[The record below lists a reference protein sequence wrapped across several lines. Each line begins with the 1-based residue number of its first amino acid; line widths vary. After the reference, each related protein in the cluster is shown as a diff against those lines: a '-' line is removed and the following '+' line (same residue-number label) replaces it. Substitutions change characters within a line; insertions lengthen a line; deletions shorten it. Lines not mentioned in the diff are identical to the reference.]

1 MHEDRTYLK
10 FLHISA
16 ADRWGGEKLRA
27 FSKWWLD
34 LMRNVVVVSVL
45 LYLARKSDGWPLTIV
60 AYLSFGSL
68 ILYCLTYTTWWF
80 FNPLPQYEGIWW
92 VRMLTYQVANLVSLA
107 SFWFVWLALTKA
119 IDAISKAQGS

>member
-1 MHEDRTYLK
+1 
-10 FLHISA
+10 
-16 ADRWGGEKLRA
+16 
-27 FSKWWLD
+27 
-34 LMRNVVVVSVL
+34 MRNVVVVSVL
-45 LYLARKSDGWPLTIV
+45 LYLARKSDTWPLTIV
-60 AYLSFGSL
+60 AYVSFGCL

-80 FNPLPQYEGIWW
+80 FNPLHQYEGNWW